1 MSESYNVPKRVDQ
14 TSYTPDM
21 TSLQQIHTVLVLTDD
36 KSDHRL
42 KEINL
47 AKMSFSALSAFIFE
61 AIALTRVLISSSWNI
76 CSVVHILALPA
87 CGHVVCLLAN

>member
-1 MSESYNVPKRVDQ
+1 MSPREQ
-14 TSYTPDM
+14 TKHLITPDM
-21 TSLQQIHTVLVLTDD
+21 TSLQQTHTVLVLTDD
-36 KSDHRL
+36 KSGHRL

-61 AIALTRVLISSSWNI
+61 AIALTRVLISSSWYI

-87 CGHVVCLLAN
+87 CGRIVCLLAN